1 MASTLCKNMEL
12 RALQFY
18 QDKELYCYSCRK
30 KTVFTCKDAHRKS
43 GVESHCSECSG
54 IWFEWQNR
62 AVEREME
69 KWVEY
74 NQRIVN

>member
-1 MASTLCKNMEL
+1 MNGKI
-12 RALQFY
+12 
-18 QDKELYCYSCRK
+18 
-30 KTVFTCKDAHRKS
+30 
-43 GVESHCSECSG
+43 GVDSHCSECSI

-74 NQRIVN
+74 NHKLIN